1 MNFEVI
7 QALQAAC
14 GGCVDPA
21 IERDYIFTT
30 EARQSSDALL
40 KAIEGLPQ
48 VNELDDLRAASEADH
63 ERQGFING
71 FRMGVRLMSECTMPA
86 PLDIYHPD
94 ERGNVTPIVPPWAR
108 EGK

>member
-14 GGCVDPA
+14 GGCVDPVV
-21 IERDYIFTT
+21 ERDYIFTT
-30 EARQSSDALL
+30 EARQAGDTLT
-40 KAIEGLPQ
+40 KAYMGSTKRE
-48 VNELDDLRAASEADH
+48 ELAELCAASECAH

-71 FRMGVRLMSECTMPA
+71 FRMGVRLMSECTIPA

-94 ERGNVTPIVPPWAR
+94 ERGKVAPIVPPWAR